1 MLNASTIEQL
11 RAMKFSAM
19 AAAFEQQLKEPKSY
33 SQLSFEER
41 FGLMVD
47 AEWNRRQDNKLR
59 RRVRDA
65 RLDIPSASMEGIEYI
80 PDRGLDKQQLLRLST
95 CAYIEERHHVI
106 LKGASGS
113 GKTYLACAL
122 GYAAC
127 TKFKKVRYV
136 RMPEFWTNGCCARLR
151 FNRPLTCWRSLKP
164 GPSTARRSSAPSTI
178 RTVGM
183 STLTPT
189 PTRTVPLPMPSWTGS
204 STTPISSPLAAAS
217 PCASAMACTQ
227 WRTAVMA
234 SEQSLQACT
243 QGNAEVPE
251 AIP

>member
-33 SQLSFEER
+33 SQLGFEER

-80 PDRGLDKQQLLRLST
+80 PDRGLDRQQLLRLAT
-95 CAYIEERHHVI
+95 CAYIDEGHHVI

-127 TKFKKVRYV
+127 TRFKKVRYV
-136 RMPEFWTNGCCARLR
+136 RMPELLDELVVARADNLLKKVSKAYAQVDLLILDEWLLR
-151 FNRPLTCWRSLKP
+151 ALTVQQAFDLLEIIE
-164 GPSTARRSSAPSTI
+164 ARTKHGATI
-178 RTVGM
+178 F
-183 STLTPT
+183 
-189 PTRTVPLPMPSWTGS
+189 
-204 STTPISSPLAAAS
+204 
-217 PCASAMACTQ
+217 CTQ
-227 WRTAVMA
+227 YDTDGWYER
-234 SEQSLQACT
+234 
-243 QGNAEVPE
+243 
-251 AIP
+251 I